1 MPQAACSRCACAE
14 AYRYSARREHSKN
27 RSCPSSPSRT
37 SSEPRNSPSALL
49 DSLGLAGTE
58 DIETLRVPTKVVRES
73 LTQLKGHGDL
83 LFGAGGTKLS
93 RDYGRRIQYRGVRA
107 D

>member
-58 DIETLRVPTKVVRES
+58 DIDTLRVPTKVVRES
-73 LTQLKGHGDL
+73 LTQPKGHGYL
-83 LFGAGGTKLS
+83 SFGSGANKLGS
-93 RDYGRRIQYRGVRA
+93 QYGR
-107 D
+107 